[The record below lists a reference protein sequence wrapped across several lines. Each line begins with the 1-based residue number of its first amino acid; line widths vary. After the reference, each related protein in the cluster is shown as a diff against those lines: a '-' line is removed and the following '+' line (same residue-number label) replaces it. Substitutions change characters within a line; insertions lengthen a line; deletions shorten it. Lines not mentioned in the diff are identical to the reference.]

1 MHVHAGLRVDIR
13 ELEFMRHNNGNMLA
27 LWSRK
32 LMCRWIYATG
42 TVYLQCRLRV
52 YCYFIHEL
60 RRDCIH
66 LYSMHCWVLL
76 YGNVSSVHSLHAGV
90 LLLPFSRLLTHAPHN
105 DIGTRIRVWKLRSGK
120 VCTHHS
126 GMVRDRTVGLL

>member
-13 ELEFMRHNNGNMLA
+13 ELECMRHNNGNMLA

-52 YCYFIHEL
+52 HSGNDNVMCGYDVHMLDDRL
-60 RRDCIH
+60 RRGVRVRGRVGSASRVH
-66 LYSMHCWVLL
+66 L
-76 YGNVSSVHSLHAGV
+76 
-90 LLLPFSRLLTHAPHN
+90 
-105 DIGTRIRVWKLRSGK
+105 
-120 VCTHHS
+120 
-126 GMVRDRTVGLL
+126 